1 MIKFLSLDNIIKI
14 HNIIIKEFGG
24 LQGNSERLELFESS
38 IQHIKNND
46 YYPHFHEKIAH
57 LMFCCI
63 KFHPFIDG
71 NKRTSIAIAKIFM
84 QINNYFCMQKI
95 EVQLENI
102 AVFIA
107 ENTFS
112 EKQLADFFKENLQKN
127 KNK

>member
-1 MIKFLSLDNIIKI
+1 
-14 HNIIIKEFGG
+14 
-24 LQGNSERLELFESS
+24 
-38 IQHIKNND
+38 
-46 YYPHFHEKIAH
+46 
-57 LMFCCI
+57 
-63 KFHPFIDG
+63 
-71 NKRTSIAIAKIFM
+71 M

>member
-1 MIKFLSLDNIIKI
+1 
-14 HNIIIKEFGG
+14 
-24 LQGNSERLELFESS
+24 
-38 IQHIKNND
+38 
-46 YYPHFHEKIAH
+46 
-57 LMFCCI
+57 MFCCI

-71 NKRTSIAIAKIFM
+71 NNRTSIAIAKIFM